1 MRAFINTARLEDG
14 AEGFDEAGSL
24 AAWLRGRDLLA
35 AGAGVA
41 EQEREESSWR
51 RSGTAAGSG

>member
-1 MRAFINTARLEDG
+1 VRAFINTARLEDG

-35 AGAGVA
+35 SGASVTEG
-41 EQEREESSWR
+41 ERE
-51 RSGTAAGSG
+51 AAWVVLGRG